1 MQKNTGS
8 IMETTTIEIPKKILD
23 GVAKH
28 FLALSAQKQVL
39 HGEDLADLKD
49 MSIYFIDYIKENSIQ
64 LKPFETKAAKDL
76 AEILKTA
83 GAIVT
88 KDEYNRYSCNLINIS
103 PEAAQKILSDNF
115 FFTKGYPLNT
125 PEKDYRSEL
134 YPRVSLKF
142 DSSYGHI
149 SFVGHD

>member
-1 MQKNTGS
+1 
-8 IMETTTIEIPKKILD
+8 MEATTIEIPKKILD

-39 HGEDLADLKD
+39 HGEDLSDLKD
-49 MSIYFIDYIKENSIQ
+49 MSVYFNDYIKENSIQ
-64 LKPFETKAAKDL
+64 LKPFETKTAKDL
-76 AEILKTA
+76 AEILKNA

-88 KDEYNRYSCNLINIS
+88 KDEYNRYSCNLMKVS
-103 PEAAQKILSDNF
+103 PKATEKILADNF
-115 FFTKGYPLNT
+115 FFTKGYPMNT

-134 YPRVSLKF
+134 YPKVMLKF